1 MVTAPDVGMRET
13 AVTGTATTLRIAER
27 FVSIDQ
33 AARLVADPGAWQPV
47 VGTP

>member
-1 MVTAPDVGMRET
+1 MVTAPDVGTREA

-33 AARLVADPGAWQPV
+33 AARLIADPGAWQPV
-47 VGTP
+47 VTAP